1 MDKQHSSDRY
11 ACRASNAKRLA
22 GSVCYMQLDEI
33 QESRRE
39 KLREAIAYLCSGNET
54 EFGRRLGYKN
64 GGFVRQML
72 AGSKSITEK
81 TVLKIEALPGLS
93 GWFTA
98 TDAPNTTPG
107 PRITGRVPLI
117 SSVQAGEMTDA
128 TDLYAPGYAEEFIA
142 TTAPIHRHTYA
153 LRIKGDSMEPLI
165 PEGYVVIVEPEADPR
180 EGDVVVAKNG
190 DHEANV
196 KLLVKV
202 SGDWWLKPANRDY
215 KPKPLGDAKIIGVV
229 VAAERRFR

>member
-1 MDKQHSSDRY
+1 MKSDAIQAR
-11 ACRASNAKRLA
+11 RRVRLR
-22 GSVCYMQLDEI
+22 D
-33 QESRRE
+33 
-39 KLREAIAYLCSGNET
+39 AINHLCDGNET
-54 EFGRRLGYKN
+54 AFGRRLGYKD

-72 AGSKSITEK
+72 AGDKSITEK
-81 TVLKIEALPGLS
+81 TVLKIETIPTLA
-93 GWFTA
+93 GWFTS
-98 TDAPNTTPG
+98 DDLPNAEAG
-107 PRITGRVPLI
+107 PRVTGRVPLI
-117 SSVQAGEMTDA
+117 SSVQAGEMTEA
-128 TDLYAPGYAEEFIA
+128 TDLYAPGYAEEFVP

-165 PEGYVVIVEPEADPR
+165 PEGYIVIVEPEADPR